1 MKTLVFL
8 IPRKKG
14 KGFLKNPTGGHHVT
28 ETYRKLRD
36 GLEGVTNEIWDGF
49 GMLHINIK
57 HIKTTE
63 GYETS
68 LDKIRPV
75 LKETFPQITEFKEV
89 GWVEIFRL
97 AE

>member
-8 IPRKKG
+8 IPRRKG

-36 GLEGVTNEIWDGF
+36 GLEGVANEVWDEF

-68 LDKIRPV
+68 LNKIRPF

-89 GWVEIFRL
+89 GWKTAFDLVG
-97 AE
+97 